1 MRNRNFLLVMAFA
14 SLLGATAAP
23 PAAFA
28 AEPARVVVTEQD
40 RKEFREVFSQ
50 EGGILI
56 QEIIAQFPAEY
67 LAFETKMIEGIS
79 AGTMT
84 EEEAGRLGFEF
95 TSGLAPRLYDGW
107 RMAPDADIIASTRL
121 TLDLAT
127 RLSQLDHRACAEML
141 EGGLTVSTA
150 LAVAETA
157 GDLFEQNNASMLRLA
172 KTGRAA
178 GIKRAPATEVEIA
191 ALIDAYQAAG
201 GDLRW
206 LTGQASGDFAGLSP
220 AGRCASGLIF
230 QKTILRL
237 PPPLAARI
245 VTAE

>member
-1 MRNRNFLLVMAFA
+1 MRNRNFLMVMAFA
-14 SLLGATAAP
+14 SLLGAIATP
-23 PAAFA
+23 SAAFA
-28 AEPARVVVTEQD
+28 AEPAKVVATEQD
-40 RKEFREVFSQ
+40 RKDFREGFSE

-67 LAFETKMIEGIS
+67 RAFETKMVEGIVG
-79 AGTMT
+79 GTMT
-84 EEEAGRLGFEF
+84 EEEAVRLGFEF
-95 TSGLAPRLYDGW
+95 TSGLIPKLYDGW

-121 TLDLAT
+121 SMELAT
-127 RLSQLDHRACAEML
+127 RLSELDHRACAEML
-141 EGGLTVSTA
+141 EGGLTVSSA
-150 LAVAETA
+150 LALADNSEN
-157 GDLFEQNNASMLRLA
+157 LFEQNNASMLRLA
-172 KTGRAA
+172 KAGRAA
-178 GIKRAPATEVEIA
+178 RIKRAPATEVEIA
-191 ALIDAYQAAG
+191 ALVDAYQAAG